1 MSLEIA
7 RNPKAPQQALEE
19 LVDKFDGKDRGLAEA
34 LFLNKSLSSE
44 NLSKLI
50 NKSPFD
56 LIILALC
63 HPNLSEQDQV
73 EIISSIEQGKD
84 WTKAKSI
91 LLSREDLPREI
102 LSILCVDSDE
112 QIRNKA
118 KRILNDTY
126 SRDSQ

>member
-7 RNPKAPQQALEE
+7 RNPKASQQALGK
-19 LVDKFDGKDRGLAEA
+19 LIDQFDGKDRSLAEA

-50 NKSPFD
+50 SKSPFD

-63 HPNLSEQDQV
+63 HPNLSEQNQI
-73 EIISSIEQGKD
+73 EIISSIEQGRE

-91 LLSREDLPREI
+91 LLNRVDLPREV

-112 QIRNKA
+112 QVRNKA
-118 KRILNDTY
+118 KRMLNDTY